1 MRPSIV
7 AIVAVW
13 LGSASTALAVPPNET
28 RNPPEER
35 VTAPPP
41 VGGRPSGGE
50 PPPPRLRAA
59 PEWSDTSSPANLGLQ
74 READGSYSYVDPGR
88 MFTAQVMPDGR
99 VRFADRWRRPDAANA
114 QHGKCCGRPPE
125 GVLVA
130 INPFG
135 GVGMRGP
142 LEWIMQATGH
152 DLAASAKMQMLKET
166 RGFRTQLAVA
176 WTRAQVEKRLHELPA
191 ELLAVWSDTQL
202 DDARKREILFER
214 WDECEDRLGLP
225 TDGLPPDAIPE
236 VDQMRRRA
244 ADDARAKIEAF
255 IRKHA
260 PESGE
265 RAFDAQELTRYNDRR
280 RSVRRFAPYHDP
292 QRLVDVDEEASD

>member
-1 MRPSIV
+1 MRRSIV
-7 AIVAVW
+7 ATVAMLAAGLVAR
-13 LGSASTALAVPPNET
+13 SAVAAPPNDT
-28 RNPPEER
+28 RSPAEER

-41 VGGRPSGGE
+41 EGGRPSGGL
-50 PPPPRLRAA
+50 PPAPRLRTA
-59 PEWSDTSSPANLGLQ
+59 PEFTDTGSPANLGLR

-99 VRFADRWRRPDAANA
+99 VRFADRWRRPDPTDA
-114 QHGKCCGRPPE
+114 QHGKCCGKPPE

-130 INPFG
+130 INPFSG
-135 GVGMRGP
+135 IGMRGP

-152 DLAASAKMQMLKET
+152 DLAASAKAAMLKET

-176 WTRAQVEKRLHELPA
+176 WTRAQVEKRLRELPA
-191 ELLAVWSDTQL
+191 ELLAVWSDGQL
-202 DDARKREILFER
+202 SDARKREILFER

-225 TDGLPPDAIPE
+225 TKGLPPDAIPE
-236 VDQMRRRA
+236 VDEMRRRA

-260 PESGE
+260 PKAGE
-265 RAFDAQELTRYNDRR
+265 LAFDAEELARYNDRR
-280 RSVRRFAPYHDP
+280 KSVRRFAPYDDDT
-292 QRLVDVDEEASD
+292 RD